1 MHNIA
6 RTLACL
12 LFVALSA
19 FNAPVQANGA
29 QLQIDPQHSSLTV
42 YVSKQGI
49 FAFAADNHVV
59 NAPLTSGAFDPAAKS
74 IELKIDAA
82 QMRVLDPSMSPGR
95 RAQVQANMV
104 SSQVLDVQKYPE
116 VTFHS
121 TKTEATSPGKLKV
134 TGDLT
139 LHGQTRSV
147 TVDVDELDAK
157 HYKGTA
163 TIRQTDFGITPIRIA
178 GGTVKVKDELRVE
191 FDIELK

>member
-1 MHNIA
+1 MPSIA
-6 RTLACL
+6 RALASL
-12 LFVALSA
+12 VFLALIAS
-19 FNAPVQANGA
+19 NAPALA
-29 QLQIDPQHSSLTV
+29 KDEQLQIDAQHSSLTV

-59 NAPLTSGAFDPAAKS
+59 NAPLTSGAFDPATKS

-82 QMRVLDPSMSPGR
+82 QMRVLDPSMAPDR

-104 SSQVLDVQKYPE
+104 SSQVLDVQKYPQI
-116 VTFHS
+116 TFQS
-121 TKTEATSPGKLKV
+121 TKTQATSPGKLTV

-147 TVDVDELDAK
+147 TVDVDEIDAK
-157 HYKGTA
+157 HYKGRV

-178 GGTVKVKDELRVE
+178 AGTVKVKDELRIE